1 MKLITDWRAIIEL
14 VALCRN
20 EGLAVTNFFPDE
32 ERMAAWCRFGAFFEE
47 RCGDTQFFVRRQNAF
62 ANVYFMGRSAETLG
76 RDWKSFVASNG
87 SGRWVVDVI
96 GPDRIREPLE
106 NAFESVGF
114 ARLTTLQRMGRKTP
128 ETIEAETGRA
138 ASMMPPFAAVSSK
151 PPYQTLQ
158 HENGFSIAPDVEC
171 ATGDDS
177 SAIKCLLDTYF
188 VAEEEQ
194 IPSTEEIGK
203 WIEQQSI
210 YVVRGNADNPI
221 LGFVI
226 FDLSPAT
233 LYLRYWFVHPS
244 VRGRGVGGRLLKAM
258 FAAGRDTKRQYFWVK
273 TDNDNAIKR
282 YQHYGFQ
289 FEPMKDVVM
298 AQST

>member
-1 MKLITDWRAIIEL
+1 MKPFKDWRTVVEL
-14 VALCRN
+14 VASCRN

-32 ERMAAWCRFGAFFEE
+32 ERMAPWCRNVAFFEE
-47 RCGDTQFFVRRQNAF
+47 RCGDTQFFVRKQNTF

-76 RDWKSFVASNG
+76 MDWKSFVASDG
-87 SGRWVVDVI
+87 SGRWVLDLI
-96 GPDRIREPLE
+96 GPDRIREPME

-114 ARLTTLQRMGRKTP
+114 DRLTTLQRMGRKTP
-128 ETIEAETGRA
+128 VDLVER
-138 ASMMPPFAAVSSK
+138 SF
-151 PPYQTLQ
+151 
-158 HENGFSIAPDVEC
+158 DVEC
-171 ATGDDS
+171 ATVDDT

-194 IPSTEEIGK
+194 IPSAEEIGK
-203 WIEQQSI
+203 WIEKQTI
-210 YVVRGNADNPI
+210 YVVRSNADNPI

-226 FDLSPAT
+226 FDLSPAM

-244 VRGRGVGGRLLKAM
+244 ARCDGVGGRLLKAM